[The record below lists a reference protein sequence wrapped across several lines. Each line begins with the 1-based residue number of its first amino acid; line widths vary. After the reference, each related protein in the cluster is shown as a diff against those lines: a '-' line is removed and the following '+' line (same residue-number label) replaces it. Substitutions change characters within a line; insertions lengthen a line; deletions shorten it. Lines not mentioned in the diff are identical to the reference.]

1 MMLQNPRTAA
11 VIAELDSQAARFQ
24 LLALAVEVEEQNPQ
38 FVFAHDDDRLGKLQ
52 GLVALG
58 GTAIGFI
65 GLTQAT
71 GRKRKRR
78 SRVAVWPLEEFADE
92 EWVQDHLHELAGAL
106 TRTLEQLGVGR
117 IIKGTN

>member
-1 MMLQNPRTAA
+1 MMLQEI
-11 VIAELDSQAARFQ
+11 VAELDSQAARFQ
-24 LLALAVEVEEQNPQ
+24 LLALAVELEAKNPQ
-38 FVFAHDDDRLGKLQ
+38 FVFAHDQDRLEKLQ

-78 SRVAVWPLEEFADE
+78 SRVAAWALEEFAGE
-92 EWVQDHLHELAGAL
+92 EWVQDHLQELAGAL

-117 IIKGTN
+117 VLKGQN